1 MDLAKA
7 MQFSLGDIS
16 SVRKGILP
24 IASFQPLMLKVIR
37 PMIKAFAVI
46 LVPWL
51 TAAYLLSPSHKI
63 PEGLGTIFSM
73 FGNMP
78 DFVEEH
84 GLFRTIILIKSLLV
98 SAGLSVFWFMKV
110 PLDLVRDVLGKRVK
124 WAEGR
129 VTTREEDKKIRGKRD
144 EVSFYY
150 FHLKEKQFQVSRKA
164 YLAIDEGGSYRVYFL
179 PRSQTL
185 IAIEPA
191 ILAKEA
197 EEKEL
202 HAQGQAA
209 AGLI

>member
-7 MQFSLGDIS
+7 MQFSLADIN

-24 IASFQPLMLKVIR
+24 VSSFQPLLAKVVR
-37 PMIKAFAVI
+37 PVIKAIAVV

-51 TAAYLLSPSHKI
+51 TAAYLLSPEHRIS
-63 PEGLGTIFSM
+63 EGLGTIFGM

-84 GLFRTIILIKSLLV
+84 GLFRTIILIKSLVV

-110 PLDLVRDVLGKRVK
+110 PLDLVRDILGKRVK
-124 WAEGR
+124 AAEGR
-129 VTTREEDKKIRGKRD
+129 VTTRDEEKKVRGKRD

-150 FHLKEKQFQVSRKA
+150 FHLREKQFQVSRKA

-197 EEKEL
+197 EEKEIQ
-202 HAQGQAA
+202 AQAQAA
-209 AGLI
+209 PGMV